1 MKGLQQWPA
10 PLCCWSCLLF
20 DSFDGHI
27 VSLSCRYQKF
37 REKGQAQGTGTRI
50 MKKRIL
56 DRYARTP
63 DNKIIIDIAVDK
75 VEDLYSDFDKHTP
88 YRKKDLDPDFADYL
102 VECVHEF
109 GREDFVIQFRFAAT
123 IDMSRASRVEKS
135 IHNYF
140 LYLKELELRELA
152 KMARTSLILLAIGV
166 AILFLS
172 VWLSQK
178 ITGHEN
184 VITRVFT
191 EGLTVAAWVSLWNAL
206 ATFLIHWTPH
216 HKQIKRY
223 ERIAN
228 APILFHSGH
237 GNVVESTTDP

>member
-1 MKGLQQWPA
+1 M
-10 PLCCWSCLLF
+10 
-20 DSFDGHI
+20 
-27 VSLSCRYQKF
+27 
-37 REKGQAQGTGTRI
+37 

-56 DRYARTP
+56 DRYLRTP
-63 DNKIIIDIAVDK
+63 DNKLIIDITVEK
-75 VEDLYSDFDKHTP
+75 IEDLYSDFDRHTP

-102 VECVHEF
+102 VECVREF
-109 GREDFVIQFRFAAT
+109 GREDFVIQFRFAST
-123 IDMSRASRVEKS
+123 IDTSRMSRVEKS

-140 LYLKELELRELA
+140 IYLKELELRELA

-178 ITGHEN
+178 VAGHEDF
-184 VITRVFT
+184 ITHVFT

-206 ATFLIHWTPH
+206 ANFLIHWTPH

-223 ERIAN
+223 VRIAN
-228 APILFHSGH
+228 APILFHKMKISRMPL
-237 GNVVESTTDP
+237 SL